1 MVGHHGAPPN
11 GSDHSMASGLR
22 SFEEEKVIILDREA
36 SQASRVSYQPS
47 EDFLE
52 MIAVLQEDIPEISA
66 KGF

>member
-1 MVGHHGAPPN
+1 
-11 GSDHSMASGLR
+11 MASGLS

-36 SQASRVSYQPS
+36 SQASRVSSEPS

-52 MIAVLQEDIPEISA
+52 MIAVLQEDLPERSA